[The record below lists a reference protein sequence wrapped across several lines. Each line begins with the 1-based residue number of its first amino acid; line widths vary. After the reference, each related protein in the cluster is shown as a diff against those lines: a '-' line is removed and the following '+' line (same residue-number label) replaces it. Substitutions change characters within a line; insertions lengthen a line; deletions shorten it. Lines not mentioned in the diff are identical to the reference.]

1 MSASDIARRF
11 NTSDTH
17 ALGIFD
23 HYVNMKRLPLSEA
36 VSVDEVHLDID
47 DNSKYVLVIQNFAT
61 GEPIDLLPSRK
72 HNVTEPYFSNLPKE
86 ERFAVKYLISHMNN
100 EFIRYVDRYFPNA
113 VSVVDSFHV
122 IQWINAELD
131 SYVRTLQRSIL
142 ARDSELQKEKSLEAG
157 HQVRLPMSDEYY
169 LLKHYRFFLLS
180 NPDTI
185 TYHDEPHMDK
195 HFRYLMR
202 TSDYEERFFNVHPDL
217 AELRDLRHS
226 T

>member
-17 ALGIFD
+17 VLGIFD